1 MGISGQ
7 ATPIAVVVR
16 IIELRR
22 LGWSMREVMRE
33 LDLHAA
39 VVARYGR
46 SDLVAKPNALAVIIE
61 ARAKMKAAVAAKR
74 AAARK
79 ASGSRMESRK
89 TISKKID
96 GSR

>member
-33 LDLHAA
+33 LDLHADT
-39 VVARYGR
+39 VARYGAR
-46 SDLVAKPNALAVIIE
+46 ALIAKPNALALVIA
-61 ARAKMKAAVAAKR
+61 ARAKAKAAVAAKR
-74 AAARK
+74 AAARE
-79 ASGSRMESRK
+79 AAHGSRK
-89 TISKKID
+89 TILRKFD

>member
-7 ATPIAVVVR
+7 ATPVVIVAR

-22 LGWSMREVMRE
+22 LGWSMRAVMRE
-33 LDLHAA
+33 LDLHAEA
-39 VVARYGR
+39 VAKYGHA
-46 SDLVAKPNALAVIIE
+46 SLIAKPNALAIVIA
-61 ARAKMKAAVAAKR
+61 ARAKVQAKVAAKR

-79 ASGSRMESRK
+79 AMKASGK